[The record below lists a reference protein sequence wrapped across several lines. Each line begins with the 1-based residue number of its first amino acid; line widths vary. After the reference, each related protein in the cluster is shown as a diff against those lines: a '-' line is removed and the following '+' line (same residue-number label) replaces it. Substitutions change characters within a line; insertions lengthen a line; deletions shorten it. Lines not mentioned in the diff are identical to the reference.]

1 MAHQRRCGRR
11 RFLVQYKG
19 FSPAYDEWK
28 SEQDVSPQLIEEYDE
43 LWRLA
48 LTGVGTRD
56 GDGEFPRS
64 PGGEVEGGHQGRAL
78 PTRPITEAGPRCASG
93 TPAEIGKKTE
103 RWHECDLV
111 RKRVAVFF
119 PDWTMNADGFI
130 SSMWIAF
137 QVIGRRTV
145 RRAHVTCHV
154 NPKPVGFISLP
165 YLPEGFW
172 PDRNPSGEAE
182 RELRVGLYHSLVTA
196 GC

>member
-1 MAHQRRCGRR
+1 MNRLRPYKRRPLHLGPSEEDVQPEALAVDPRGGTWWEVEDVVAHQRRCGRR

-93 TPAEIGKKTE
+93 TPAE
-103 RWHECDLV
+103 
-111 RKRVAVFF
+111 
-119 PDWTMNADGFI
+119 M
-130 SSMWIAF
+130 
-137 QVIGRRTV
+137 TV
-145 RRAHVTCHV
+145 TVLGGV
-154 NPKPVGFISLP
+154 
-165 YLPEGFW
+165 
-172 PDRNPSGEAE
+172 
-182 RELRVGLYHSLVTA
+182 LVTNSNIRFSA
-196 GC
+196 RYKIEP

>member
-1 MAHQRRCGRR
+1 MRERHAGRNDGHGSRGGVSDEFEHQVLGT
-11 RFLVQYKG
+11 VQ
-19 FSPAYDEWK
+19 DRT
-28 SEQDVSPQLIEEYDE
+28 VTVHE
-43 LWRLA
+43 L
-48 LTGVGTRD
+48 
-56 GDGEFPRS
+56 
-64 PGGEVEGGHQGRAL
+64 
-78 PTRPITEAGPRCASG
+78 
-93 TPAEIGKKTE
+93 IGKK

-119 PDWTMNADGFI
+119 PDWTMNADCFI